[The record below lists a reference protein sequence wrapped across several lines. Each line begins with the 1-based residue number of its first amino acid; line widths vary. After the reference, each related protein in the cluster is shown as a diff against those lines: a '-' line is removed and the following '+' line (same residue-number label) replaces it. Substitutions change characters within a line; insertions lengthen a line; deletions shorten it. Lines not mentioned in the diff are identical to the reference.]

1 MGARNQNQWTKQ
13 IITRLTKAMAA
24 EGFTVCVPLEVWPST
39 GKRLW
44 TEVYFSPAS
53 ESIPSMTSTVDA
65 HIERHRDG
73 GLRLE
78 GTARIGSPAVEEVM
92 RDMPGDGLSFGDI
105 DAGRFKLLDVS
116 PKPRV
121 MSIDFDAELDVAV
134 AQFMEYVRGPV
145 REWFAK
151 RSTFPALLQTAREPT
166 IAPWETN
173 PDPTLLRG
181 TVVLCV
187 LDGRVQDAA
196 SLMRWYLQRDQF
208 HRWDCL
214 EDACAFDA
222 AMRERFP
229 AYAAERSNQP

>member
-13 IITRLTKAMAA
+13 IITRLTKSMEA
-24 EGFTVCVPLEVWPST
+24 EGFTVCAPSQRWPST
-39 GKRLW
+39 GKLLW
-44 TEVYFSPAS
+44 TEIYFSPTS
-53 ESIPSMTSTVDA
+53 ESIPRMTSTVDA

-92 RDMPGDGLSFGDI
+92 RDMPGEGLSHGDI
-105 DAGRFKLLDVS
+105 NRGRFDLLDAS
-116 PKPRV
+116 SKLPV
-121 MSIDFDAELDVAV
+121 MSIDFAAEIDVAV
-134 AQFMEYVRGPV
+134 AQFMDYVRGPV

-181 TVVLCV
+181 SVVLCA
-187 LDGRVQDAA
+187 LDGRVQDAT
-196 SLMRWYLQRDQF
+196 SLMRWYLRRDQF
-208 HRWDCL
+208 HRWDSRK
-214 EDACAFDA
+214 EASAFDA

-229 AYAAERSNQP
+229 AYAAERSH

>member
-1 MGARNQNQWTKQ
+1 MGARNQAQWTKQ

-24 EGFTVCVPLEVWPST
+24 EDFAVCAPLERWPSA

-44 TEVYFSPAS
+44 TEVYFSPTS
-53 ESIPSMTSTVDA
+53 ESIPRLTSTVDA

-78 GTARIGSPAVEEVM
+78 GTARIGSPAVDEVM
-92 RDMPGDGLSFGDI
+92 RDMPGDGLSYGDI
-105 DAGRFKLLDVS
+105 DRGRFDLLDVS
-116 PKPRV
+116 PKPPV
-121 MSIDFDAELDVAV
+121 MSIDFDAELDVSV
-134 AQFMEYVRGPV
+134 AQFMDYVRGPV

-151 RSTFPALLQTAREPT
+151 RSAFPALLQTAREPT
-166 IAPWETN
+166 TAPWETN

-187 LDGRVQDAA
+187 LDGRAQDAA

-208 HRWDCL
+208 HRWDSL
-214 EDACAFDA
+214 EDASAFDA

-229 AYAAERSNQP
+229 AYAAERSH

>member
-1 MGARNQNQWTKQ
+1 MGARNQAQWTKQ
-13 IITRLTKAMAA
+13 IITRLTKAMES
-24 EGFTVCVPLEVWPST
+24 EGFAVCAPQERWPAT
-39 GKRLW
+39 GRLLW
-44 TEVYFSPAS
+44 TEIYFGPTS
-53 ESIPSMTSTVDA
+53 ESIPTMTSTVDA

-78 GTARIGSPAVEEVM
+78 GTARIGSRAVEDVM
-92 RDMPGDGLSFGDI
+92 RDMPGDGLNFGDI
-105 DAGRFKLLDVS
+105 DAARFKLLDVS
-116 PKPRV
+116 PKPPV

-134 AQFMEYVRGPV
+134 AQFMEYVCGPV
-145 REWFAK
+145 RGWFAK
-151 RSTFPALLQTAREPT
+151 RSTFPALLETAREPT

-196 SLMRWYLQRDQF
+196 ALMRWYLRRDQF
-208 HRWDCL
+208 HRWDSL
-214 EDACAFDA
+214 GDASAFDA

-229 AYAAERSNQP
+229 AYAAQGSN